1 MFVGIVDELL
11 NVFIVGDKLLLIDV
25 VFFVM
30 WFRFNSDSS
39 RIFLN
44 LKYNWVN
51 MFLKFVDF
59 FG

>member
-51 MFLKFVDF
+51 MFSKFVDF

>member
-30 WFRFNSDSS
+30 WFRFNSGSS

-51 MFLKFVDF
+51 MFSKFVDF